1 MGNLRRH
8 VMGFGCFKRVK
19 INSIYAKIKRAVNVG
34 FQAVANHY
42 TFLLVRAGQVKRVFK
57 YGLVGFIYAN
67 FFRYDHVL
75 KIACQVGASYF

>member
-1 MGNLRRH
+1 MGNLGRH
-8 VMGFGCFKRVK
+8 VIGFGRFKRVK

-57 YGLVGFIYAN
+57 YGLIRFVYAN
-67 FFRYDHVL
+67 IFRYDHVL
-75 KIACQVGASYF
+75 KIACQVGTGYF